1 MNIKSFIIAGIVLYL
16 LDMVY
21 ISNITGK
28 YNDMITNIQGSE
40 MKTKIL
46 PAVICYFFLI
56 FGVYYFIIKNKK
68 KPLDAF
74 YLGVVIYGVYNATAY
89 ALIDKWSK
97 EIAIMDTLWG
107 GVLFY
112 LTTVI
117 CQKIFKLNK

>member
-16 LDMVY
+16 LDIVY

-40 MKTKIL
+40 MKTRIL

-56 FGVYYFIIKNKK
+56 FGVYYFIIKTKK

-74 YLGVVIYGVYNATAY
+74 YLGVVIYGVYNTTAY

-97 EIAIMDTLWG
+97 EIAIMDTVWG
-107 GVLFY
+107 GILFY